1 MPLMDALAFVHDTLT
16 GYEIRSKLK
25 LIASGKVLTG
35 YHILRAMALGADT
48 CNSARAMMMA
58 LGCIQALVCNTN
70 KCPTG
75 VATQDKWLMSGLVV
89 DDKKHRV
96 ANYHRDTIE
105 SAIELTAAAGLSD
118 PHEITRGHI
127 FRRVFM
133 NQVRSFEEIYP
144 STPVGSLFEGELIES
159 IHTDKW

>member
-1 MPLMDALAFVHDTLT
+1 M
-16 GYEIRSKLK
+16 K
-25 LIASGKVLTG
+25 LIASGKILTG
-35 YHILRAMALGADT
+35 YHVLRAIALGADT

-58 LGCIQALVCNTN
+58 LGCIQALICNTN

-75 VATQDKWLMSGLVV
+75 VATQDKWLSSGLVV

-105 SAIELTAAAGLSD
+105 SAVELAGAAGLKD
-118 PHEITRGHI
+118 PHEISRRHI

-133 NQVRSFEEIYP
+133 NQVKTFEEIYP
-144 STPVGSLFEGELIES
+144 STAPGALLNGQMPENFKAVGI
-159 IHTDKW
+159 DAWQ